1 MIVKNKTPIDDV
13 YKREKKT
20 IGKGT
25 FGDVSICTHR
35 DSGQKRACKAIAR
48 EKIKNWERF
57 QTEVKILQTLVRVI
71 VVLKLVRTI
80 PM

>member
-1 MIVKNKTPIDDV
+1 MIVKNNKPIDEV

-25 FGDVSICTHR
+25 YGDVSVCVHR
-35 DSGQKRACKAIAR
+35 DTSQKRACKAIAR

-57 QTEVKILQTLVRVI
+57 
-71 VVLKLVRTI
+71 
-80 PM
+80 